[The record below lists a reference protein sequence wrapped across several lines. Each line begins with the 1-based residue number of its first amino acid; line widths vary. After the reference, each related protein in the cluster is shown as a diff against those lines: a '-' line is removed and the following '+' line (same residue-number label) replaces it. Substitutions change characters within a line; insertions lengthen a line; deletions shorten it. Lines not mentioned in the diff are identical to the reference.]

1 MAFAL
6 FTSIRNLKI
15 VFLKRSNIVTCTM
28 YLLLSIMVC
37 ISRRTISLLN
47 VYTCLRIFFQ
57 KTLPNIM
64 DFDTSLKQKFLLLGF
79 NISKKSPEQGDQ
91 RLYFDNMIQ
100 SHAFLTVIF
109 KMQSLGKETL
119 LSGICSVYFFAGFAV
134 FLAFAAFFA
143 GGLASVL
150 IYNSH

>member
-1 MAFAL
+1 
-6 FTSIRNLKI
+6 
-15 VFLKRSNIVTCTM
+15 
-28 YLLLSIMVC
+28 
-37 ISRRTISLLN
+37 
-47 VYTCLRIFFQ
+47 
-57 KTLPNIM
+57 M
-64 DFDTSLKQKFLLLGF
+64 DFDTYLKQKFLLLGF
-79 NISKKSPEQGDQ
+79 NISKKSPEQVDQ

-119 LSGICSVYFFAGFAV
+119 LSSICSVYFFAGFAV

>member
-1 MAFAL
+1 MFAL
-6 FTSIRNLKI
+6 R
-15 VFLKRSNIVTCTM
+15 
-28 YLLLSIMVC
+28 
-37 ISRRTISLLN
+37 
-47 VYTCLRIFFQ
+47 FQ
-57 KTLPNIM
+57 H
-64 DFDTSLKQKFLLLGF
+64 FQE
-79 NISKKSPEQGDQ
+79 KSPEQGDQ

-119 LSGICSVYFFAGFAV
+119 LSSICSVYFFAGFAV

>member
-1 MAFAL
+1 
-6 FTSIRNLKI
+6 
-15 VFLKRSNIVTCTM
+15 M
-28 YLLLSIMVC
+28 YLLLSIMVS

-47 VYTCLRIFFQ
+47 VYTCLRISFQ

-64 DFDTSLKQKFLLLGF
+64 DFDTSLKQKCLLLGF
-79 NISKKSPEQGDQ
+79 NISKTRGPEQGDQ

-109 KMQSLGKETL
+109 KMQSSGKETL
-119 LSGICSVYFFAGFAV
+119 LSSICSVYFFAGFAV

-150 IYNSH
+150 IPRLASSLA

>member
-1 MAFAL
+1 
-6 FTSIRNLKI
+6 
-15 VFLKRSNIVTCTM
+15 M

-47 VYTCLRIFFQ
+47 VYTFLRISFQ

-64 DFDTSLKQKFLLLGF
+64 DFDTSLKQKCLLLGF
-79 NISKKSPEQGDQ
+79 NISKKRVRNKVI

-109 KMQSLGKETL
+109 MMQSLGKETL
-119 LSGICSVYFFAGFAV
+119 LSSICSAYFFAGFDV